1 MRLDDVIAASE
12 EQSELLEKLRDLIKK
27 SEDRV
32 LTEEEIESINQILT
46 RLSELRMS
54 ITSLT
59 DMEGED
65 ADLLKEFYALVGG
78 EEEKMIFQDLLEAV
92 KKGKINIPKEV
103 IEDHIREI
111 EKFIRL
117 FR

>member
-1 MRLDDVIAASE
+1 MRFDDIVVASE
-12 EQSELLEKLRDLIKK
+12 EQSELLEKLRDLIKR

-32 LTEEEIESINQILT
+32 LTEEEVESISQILA
-46 RLSELRMS
+46 RLSELRRS

-78 EEEKMIFQDLLEAV
+78 EEERMIFQDLLDAINR
-92 KKGKINIPKEV
+92 GKIDIPKEV
-103 IEDHIREI
+103 IESHLQEI
-111 EKFIRL
+111 EKFIKL
-117 FR
+117 FK